1 MLPLSLCE
9 GPEQTLNLK
18 TWLDFIVQQEY
29 HFIKN
34 IYSQEY
40 IKSEFE
46 CFKIS
51 FIDAW

>member
-46 CFKIS
+46 CFNVPRHE
-51 FIDAW
+51 